1 MWKKTK
7 RLFVILND
15 TFQTAFRSCWLS
27 VCLSDLCSVSSVIM
41 RFLHGFFN
49 ALAEHLIYKKFDK
62 IDPFHYSDLLVA
74 NVFGLSVQMV

>member
-1 MWKKTK
+1 M
-7 RLFVILND
+7 D
-15 TFQTAFRSCWLS
+15 
-27 VCLSDLCSVSSVIM
+27 
-41 RFLHGFFN
+41 FFN